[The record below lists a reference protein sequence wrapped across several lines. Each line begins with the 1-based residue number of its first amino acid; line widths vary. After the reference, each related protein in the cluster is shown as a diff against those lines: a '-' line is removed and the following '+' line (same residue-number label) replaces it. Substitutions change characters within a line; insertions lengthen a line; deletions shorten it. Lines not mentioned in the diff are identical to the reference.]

1 MPELPEVEYGRK
13 VAEKTCKKKVIQE
26 VHCDND
32 PIVFETKLPAE
43 IKRALVGRRVLEICR
58 RGKFLWFE
66 LDKSPW
72 PIFHFGM
79 TGAFHTPDQATI
91 QLETGPK
98 IESSQWPPR
107 FTKIRLVMEDGCEL
121 AMTNSRR
128 LGRVRLSPNP
138 LEDPSIAKLGFD
150 PLTDMPDLKS
160 FQDSLGKRKANL
172 KGLLLNQKFA
182 AGVGNWIA
190 DEVLFQA
197 GIAPTRRANTL
208 RTEESL
214 CLYDALTRIVKTAV
228 ELDADKSRFP
238 ENWLFHH
245 RWGQNQ
251 DAQTAAGD
259 PIEFAQVGG
268 RTTAWVPARQS

>member
-13 VAEKTCKKKVIQE
+13 VAEKSCAKKVIQE

-32 PIVFETKLPAE
+32 SIVFENKLPAE

-66 LDKSPW
+66 LDKTPW

-79 TGAFHTPDQATI
+79 TGSFHTPDQPTI
-91 QLETGPK
+91 QLESGPTV
-98 IESSQWPPR
+98 ESSQWPPR
-107 FTKIRLVMEDGCEL
+107 FTKIRLVMDDGCEL

-128 LGRVRLSPNP
+128 LGRIRLSPNP

-150 PLTDMPDLKS
+150 PLIDMPALES
-160 FQDSLGKRKANL
+160 FQESLGKRKGNL
-172 KGLLLNQKFA
+172 KGLLLNQSFA

-208 RTEESL
+208 GAEESL
-214 CLYDALTRIVKTAV
+214 NLYDALTKIVKTAV

-238 ENWLFHH
+238 NTWLFHH

-251 DAQTAAGD
+251 EAQTAEGET
-259 PIEFAQVGG
+259 IEFAQIGG
-268 RTTAWVPARQS
+268 RTTAWVPSRQR